1 MEAGLNLF
9 SIRSLLQSEEEFLA
23 TALKLKELGYSY
35 MQFSGM
41 PYDADKIARVSKES
55 GMPICLTH
63 VPMDRIIGETQQLM
77 EEHDKFGCK
86 NIGLG
91 MMPFHMLIDEPV
103 FKQKVEE
110 LNKAGEL
117 MQKNGFKFFYHH
129 HHFEF
134 LKDKNNETCIDY
146 MLKNAPYINFTADTY
161 WLQYGGV
168 NVLTFLDKLKGR
180 IECVHL
186 KDYRQNL
193 KKDDEGNPYWAE
205 PKFAPVGDGTIDF
218 APVVKKMKELGVK
231 YYLVEQDDAVEY
243 PDPLEQ
249 VARSIQYIKKEL

>member
-1 MEAGLNLF
+1 MEVGLNLF
-9 SIRSLLQSEEEFLA
+9 SIRSLLQTEEDFLA

-35 MQFSGM
+35 MQFSGA
-41 PYDADKIARVSKES
+41 PYDADKIARVSKAS
-55 GMPICLTH
+55 GLPVCLTH
-63 VPMDRIIGETQQLM
+63 VPMDRIVGETEKLM

-91 MMPFHMLIDEPV
+91 MMPLSILIDDFS
-103 FKQKVEE
+103 FKRTVDE
-110 LNKAGEL
+110 LNCAGEL

-134 LKDKNNETCIDY
+134 LKGENDQTRMDY
-146 MLKNAPYINFTADTY
+146 MLNNAPYINFTADTY

-168 NVLTFLDKLKGR
+168 NVLSFLDNLKGR
-180 IECVHL
+180 MECVHL

-193 KKDDEGNPYWAE
+193 KKDDEGNVIGAE

-231 YYLVEQDDAVEY
+231 YYLVEQDDAVDY

-249 VARSIQYIKKEL
+249 VARSIKYIKKEL

>member
-9 SIRSLLQSEEEFLA
+9 SIRSLLQSKEEFLA

-41 PYDADKIARVSKES
+41 PYDADKIARVSKAS

-91 MMPFHMLIDEPV
+91 MMPLHMLVDEPV

-134 LKDKNNETCIDY
+134 LKDENNETRIDY

-193 KKDDEGNPYWAE
+193 KKDDEGNPCWME

-231 YYLVEQDDAVEY
+231 YYLVEQDDAVDY

-249 VARSIQYIKKEL
+249 VARSIRYIKKEL